1 LIGRLT
7 YQPLLVK
14 IARKFRINRFIR
26 DVYCRLACPKDKI
39 INISLFDIQAKFYI
53 NTPVELRIIE
63 ASLTQGMGERLIL
76 EKLFY
81 VLQQGDVFYD
91 IGASL
96 GTHTIFMAKRVG
108 KNGSVISI
116 EPECESFRK
125 LQENIYLNDLKNVI
139 SIQTAL
145 GNNFHKGFFS
155 SYGGGFGTYNLLDY
169 GKKDYNKRIK
179 IVPGDYII
187 KNRNLSVPNVVKID
201 VEGYE
206 YYVLQGLKETLRKTV
221 CRTLCIEIHH
231 YMLPKDVTPEMIIN
245 LLRSSGFNYFEKY
258 ERGETFHL
266 FCSKGNL
273 KNYKK
278 Q

>member
-1 LIGRLT
+1 
-7 YQPLLVK
+7 
-14 IARKFRINRFIR
+14 
-26 DVYCRLACPKDKI
+26 
-39 INISLFDIQAKFYI
+39 
-53 NTPVELRIIE
+53 
-63 ASLTQGMGERLIL
+63 MGERHIL
-76 EKLFY
+76 EKLIY
-81 VLQQGDVFYD
+81 AINKGKVFYD

-108 KNGSVISI
+108 ENGSVISF
-116 EPECESFRK
+116 EPESESFKK
-125 LQENIYLNDLKNVI
+125 LNANIKLNKLKNVTPI
-139 SIQTAL
+139 KIAL
-145 GNNFHKGFFS
+145 GDSFSTGFFS
-155 SYGGGFGTYNLLDY
+155 SYGDGFGSYNLTGY
-169 GKKDYNKRIK
+169 GKKDYNEKIK

-206 YYVLQGLKETLRKTV
+206 YYVLQGIKETLRKTV

-231 YMLPKDVTPEMIIN
+231 YMLQKDVTPEMIIN